1 MSAVQQAIDTI
12 AAAIAFNEITAEE
25 SYDAFVDI
33 NHVVELKQQSQV
45 HLAQISRLTEVQ
57 RKSLNNTPTPEAS
70 LLKRELKRRT
80 DQLTQ
85 MRGELLRVQ
94 TSKDS
99 MNRTKAGPHLAV
111 AGFQTVGIEEA
122 IKEYERIVNN
132 AKEGEVEVVKVLLG
146 ANVSVLMADGRA
158 NTALHVAASAATVGY
173 GGE

>member
-1 MSAVQQAIDTI
+1 MMLMQ
-12 AAAIAFNEITAEE
+12 
-25 SYDAFVDI
+25 
-33 NHVVELKQQSQV
+33 LKQQSQV

-57 RKSLNNTPTPEAS
+57 RKSLNNTPTPEVS

-132 AKEGEVEVVKVLLG
+132 AKEGEVEIINPEEEVVCQP
-146 ANVSVLMADGRA
+146 DI
-158 NTALHVAASAATVGY
+158 Y
-173 GGE
+173 